1 MTTSTHETGA
11 VAGDQNADGAIQPIG
26 SGGIPSISA
35 DAFKAAFRGHP
46 GGVALITAVGPDGP
60 VALTATSVASISADP
75 PLLIFS
81 VSTQS
86 SSSPTITAAESVV
99 VHLLDADHLE
109 LARLGATSG
118 IDRFANRSQWSTLP
132 TGEPVFHGPVWLR
145 SIVVDRLGAGG
156 ATVIVAEPVESNLAG
171 DRDNGESGALVYH
184 HHRWHR
190 LGLASRIDDHA
201 I

>member
-1 MTTSTHETGA
+1 MTASTEPTTGPATGQHPVAPFQDLETTS
-11 VAGDQNADGAIQPIG
+11 
-26 SGGIPSISA
+26 IPSISA
-35 DAFKAAFRGHP
+35 DAFKSAFRGHP
-46 GGVALITAVGPDGP
+46 GGVALITAVGPNGP
-60 VALTATSVASISADP
+60 VALTATSVASISAQP

-86 SSSPTITAAESVV
+86 SSSPALMAADSVV
-99 VHLLDADHLE
+99 VHLLDAEHLP

-118 IDRFANRSQWSTLP
+118 IDRFADTSLWSTLP

-145 SIVVDRLGAGG
+145 SIIVDRLGAGG
-156 ATVIVAEPVESNLAG
+156 ATVIVAEPVETNLTG
-171 DRDNGESGALVYH
+171 DRDNADEGALVYH

-190 LGLASRIDDHA
+190 LGDASRIDDHS